1 MRILLIEDDRII
13 GMNLVK
19 LISRQGFSVDLAVN
33 KELGLEKGLAEDY
46 DLFVIDRMLP
56 DGDGVDLCRELR
68 NEGVRA
74 PVLMLTAKGQV
85 EDRVEGLDAG
95 ADDYL
100 AKPFEIV
107 ELVAR
112 IKALLRRRDELLP
125 VLIRVGDL
133 EIDLNNNRVRRGGRE
148 ISLSPKEYAILEY
161 LARNRD
167 RVVDRMEILTH
178 VWDENADLFSN
189 TIEVHLRYLRRKIDE
204 DREKKL
210 IRTVRGKG
218 YQLCET

>member
-1 MRILLIEDDRII
+1 MIEDDRII